1 MTTILKKHRGNVKWF
16 NNAKGYGFI
25 GRSDGE
31 ADVFVHYSNVQA
43 EGYKSLRE
51 GDEVEFA
58 IETDPAKKRIQAT
71 RVTVVVNA

>member
-1 MTTILKKHRGNVKWF
+1 MATVLKKHRGSVKWF

-25 GRSDGE
+25 GRTDGE
-31 ADVFVHYSNVQA
+31 SDVFVHYSNVQA

-71 RVTVVVNA
+71 HVMVLQND